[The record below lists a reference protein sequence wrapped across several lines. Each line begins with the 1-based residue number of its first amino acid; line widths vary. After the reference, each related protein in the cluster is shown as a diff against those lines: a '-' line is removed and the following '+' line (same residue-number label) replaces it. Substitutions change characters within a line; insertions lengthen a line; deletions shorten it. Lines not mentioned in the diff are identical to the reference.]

1 MRFLTIE
8 GEPRRYRRYLFV
20 AIDRTTR
27 WVYLTLEVN
36 RTARSPKV
44 FLKSVG

>member
-8 GEPRRYRRYLFV
+8 GEPRRYLFV